1 MPDPSS
7 RIRVLIVDD
16 EPPAR
21 RRIRYL
27 LKSDPRIEIAGEAG
41 NGPDA
46 VETILEGKPDLV
58 FLDIQMPEMD
68 GFEVI
73 RTVGPERMP
82 AVIFVTAF
90 DQYAVRAFE
99 VHALDYL
106 LKPFVADR
114 FRAALDRAID
124 RIRTSGS
131 PREHGPKIAIL
142 LRDFGKA
149 AAFPDRF
156 LVKSGEKL
164 ILVKTAEIRRIEAAD
179 KYVVLHGES
188 IRHIVRD
195 GLASMEAKLDPRKFI
210 RVHRSHLVNVEA
222 IREVQ
227 PLFHG
232 EAVLILKN
240 GDRVPLSRTYRER
253 FEAAFI
259 K

>member
-1 MPDPSS
+1 MSDPSS
-7 RIRVLIVDD
+7 RVRVLIVDD

-27 LKSDPRIEIAGEAG
+27 LKSDPRVEIAGEAG
-41 NGPDA
+41 SGPDA
-46 VETILEGKPDLV
+46 VEAILRLKPDLV
-58 FLDIQMPEMD
+58 FLDVQMPEMD

-82 AVIFVTAF
+82 AVIFVTAYN
-90 DQYAVRAFE
+90 QYAVRAFE
-99 VHALDYL
+99 VRAQDYL
-106 LKPFVADR
+106 LKPCDADR
-114 FRAALDRAID
+114 FREALEHAVQ
-124 RIRTSGS
+124 RIRGARA
-131 PREHGPKIAIL
+131 PGEEGRRIEVL
-142 LRDFGKA
+142 LRDLGKA
-149 AAFPDRF
+149 GAFPERF

-164 ILVKTAEIRRIEAAD
+164 VLVKAADIWRIEAAD

-188 IRHIVRD
+188 VGHLVRD
-195 GLASMEAKLDPRKFI
+195 GLASMEAKLDPRKFL
-210 RVHRSHLVNVEA
+210 RVHRSHLVNVDA

-240 GDRVPLSRTYRER
+240 GDRVPLSRSYREK

>member
-1 MPDPSS
+1 MPESPA
-7 RIRVLIVDD
+7 RLRVLIVDD

-21 RRIRYL
+21 RRIRHL
-27 LKSDPRIEIAGEAG
+27 LKSDPRIEIVGEAG

-46 VETILEGKPDLV
+46 VEAILQRKTDLV
-58 FLDIQMPEMD
+58 FLDIQIPEMD

-73 RTVGPERMP
+73 RTVGRELMP
-82 AVIFVTAF
+82 AIIFVTAF
-90 DQYAVRAFE
+90 DQFAVRAFE

-106 LKPFVADR
+106 LKPFVVDR
-114 FRAALDRAID
+114 FRAALDRAIG
-124 RIRTSGS
+124 RIRTARLQ
-131 PREHGPKIAIL
+131 REDSRKVEIL

-149 AAFPDRF
+149 AAFPERF

-164 ILVKTAEIRRIEAAD
+164 ILIKTADIRRIEAAE
-179 KYVVLHGES
+179 KYVVLHGETA
-188 IRHIVRD
+188 RHMVRD
-195 GLASMEAKLDPRKFI
+195 TMTAMAAKLDPRKFL
-210 RVHRSHLVNVEA
+210 RVHRSHIVNVEA

-240 GDRVPLSRTYRER
+240 SDRVPLSRTYREK

>member
-1 MPDPSS
+1 MPDPTP

-27 LKSDPRIEIAGEAG
+27 LKSDPRIDIAGEAG

-46 VETILEGKPDLV
+46 VEAILDRKPDLV
-58 FLDIQMPEMD
+58 FLDVQMPEMD

-73 RTVGPERMP
+73 RAVGPERMP
-82 AVIFVTAF
+82 AVIFVTAYN
-90 DQYAVRAFE
+90 QYAVRAFE
-99 VHALDYL
+99 VHAQDYL
-106 LKPFVADR
+106 LKPYDEDR
-114 FRAALDRAID
+114 FREALNHAVQ
-124 RIRTSGS
+124 RIRAARSPGQSG
-131 PREHGPKIAIL
+131 RNIEIL

-149 AAFPDRF
+149 AAFPERF

-164 ILVKTAEIRRIEAAD
+164 VLVKAADIRRIEAAD
-179 KYVVLHGES
+179 KYVILHGES
-188 IRHIVRD
+188 VRHIVRD
-195 GLASMEAKLDPRKFI
+195 GLASMEMKLDPRKFL
-210 RVHRSHLVNVEA
+210 RVHRSHLVNIDA

-240 GDRVPLSRTYRER
+240 GDRVPLSRTHREK

-259 K
+259 R

>member
-1 MPDPSS
+1 MPEPSS

-21 RRIRYL
+21 RRIRHL
-27 LKSDPRIEIAGEAG
+27 LQSDPRFEVAGEAG

-46 VETILEGKPDLV
+46 VEAVLERRPDLV
-58 FLDIQMPEMD
+58 FLDVQMPEMD

-73 RTVGPERMP
+73 RAVGPERMP
-82 AVIFVTAF
+82 AVIFVTAYN
-90 DQYAVRAFE
+90 QYAVRAFE
-99 VHALDYL
+99 VHAQDYL
-106 LKPFVADR
+106 LKPYDPDR
-114 FRAALDRAID
+114 FREALDHAVR
-124 RIRTSGS
+124 RIRAARTPGQAG
-131 PREHGPKIAIL
+131 RTIEVL

-149 AAFPDRF
+149 AAYPERF
-156 LVKSGEKL
+156 LVRSGEKL
-164 ILVKTAEIRRIEAAD
+164 VLVKAANIRRIEAAD

-188 IRHIVRD
+188 VRHIVRD
-195 GLASMEAKLDPRKFI
+195 GLASMEAKLDPRKFL
-210 RVHRSHLVNVEA
+210 RVHRSHLVNIEA

-227 PLFHG
+227 PMFHG

-240 GDRVPLSRTYRER
+240 GDRVPLGRTYRER